1 MPQQK
6 QHSYATRGARPLRKG
21 MSATVGV
28 IGLNDLVPLL
38 ESAGVEVV
46 TGETVKAAAGAI
58 KARNEQIGTFPI
70 LVEDSDAKGLHNWAA
85 AVAKIDNAP
94 PVAVVGATRNHITDE
109 AIDHIT
115 TPVTLAE
122 LGSRV
127 GVNIESETTY
137 PEAEA
142 APSAS
147 SAEAIP
153 DFDDDDDEPEQ
164 TAAPAQ
170 PSAEVNW
177 DSTGSAT
184 PAPQQPQPS
193 TPQGQT
199 GQTSS
204 SVNWDSTGS
213 AQTHQQAQPTPN
225 PAPAPE
231 PAPAPAQP
239 SPEPQRAEAAP
250 VDPYRDGLY
259 AAEVSAAAQEMF
271 NAPKRRSQAPV
282 ITVFSGKGGVGKSSS
297 AIQIA
302 TTAAAAGKRTILVDG
317 NRGQGDISK
326 YLALSRQMEYDTP
339 TIADYLDH
347 GEVKRLVLGA
357 RTLTRMRPREADE
370 IPEDLGVVLA
380 PHHKDERLSE
390 VDATVYMRVIN
401 QLREFCDLL
410 VIDTQII
417 EADDASGM
425 VTNMIVPLL
434 ADGGFGLGISDM
446 SNAGV
451 RNLTERL
458 NLLATAGVDRGRML
472 IALNM
477 AEPDAIAGLNDF
489 GKDKLDGKLG
499 VFLGVIGEDHRI
511 QQLMNHGELDL
522 RNKEFDY
529 IVNETLYRTTNAEVF
544 DKPKPKQTPGHGK
557 KNKKSPP
564 PKKDRPERQKK
575 GREPRKDS
583 EKKPGLF
590 ARLFGRSA

>member
-1 MPQQK
+1 
-6 QHSYATRGARPLRKG
+6 

-28 IGLNDLVPLL
+28 IGLNDLVPVL

-46 TGETVKAAAGAI
+46 TGDSVKEAAGAI

-70 LVEDSDAKGLHNWAA
+70 LVEDSDTKGLHNWAA
-85 AVAKIDNAP
+85 AVAKIDGAP
-94 PVAVVGATRNHITDE
+94 TVAVVGHSRIHITDE
-109 AIDHIT
+109 AIDHIR
-115 TPVTLAE
+115 TPVNLHE
-122 LGSRV
+122 LGEQV
-127 GVNIESETTY
+127 GVHIDSETLY
-137 PEAEA
+137 PEPQT
-142 APSAS
+142 APTANSP
-147 SAEAIP
+147 EAIP
-153 DFDDDDDEPEQ
+153 DFDDDAEE
-164 TAAPAQ
+164 APNQ
-170 PSAEVNW
+170 PTSPQVNW
-177 DSTGSAT
+177 DSTGTTSPNSQPHTPPQT
-184 PAPQQPQPS
+184 PASPAAAQASAGAQR
-193 TPQGQT
+193 
-199 GQTSS
+199 
-204 SVNWDSTGS
+204 WDSTGTTSTS
-213 AQTHQQAQPTPN
+213 APTTQSQASAAEPNPTPSQST
-225 PAPAPE
+225 APSRIA
-231 PAPAPAQP
+231 
-239 SPEPQRAEAAP
+239 
-250 VDPYRDGLY
+250 DPYRDGLY
-259 AAEVSAAAQEMF
+259 AADASATAQEMF
-271 NAPKRRSQAPV
+271 NAPRRRSLAPV

-297 AIQIA
+297 SIQIA
-302 TTAAAAGKRTILVDG
+302 TTAAAAGKRVILVDG

-326 YLALSRQMEYDTP
+326 YLALSRKMEYDTP

-347 GEVKRLVLGA
+347 GEVKPLVLGA
-357 RTLTRMRPREADE
+357 KTLTRMRPHEADE

-477 AEPDAIAGLNDF
+477 AEPGAISSLNEF

-529 IVNETLYRTTNAEVF
+529 IVNETLYRTTNAAVF
-544 DKPKPKQTPGHGK
+544 DKPKPKGPGAPAK
-557 KNKKSPP
+557 KTKKGAPP
-564 PKKDRPERQKK
+564 PGKDK
-575 GREPRKDS
+575 RKRDPS
-583 EKKPGLF
+583 TEKKPGFF
-590 ARLFGRSA
+590 ARLFGRGA